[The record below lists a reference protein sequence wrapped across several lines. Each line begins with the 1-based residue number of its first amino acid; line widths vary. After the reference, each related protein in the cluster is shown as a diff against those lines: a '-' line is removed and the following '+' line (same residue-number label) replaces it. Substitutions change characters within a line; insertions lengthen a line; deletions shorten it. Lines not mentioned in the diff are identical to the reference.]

1 MREKI
6 KGCIIASKVLKYAR
20 RFLEEKGFM
29 EILPLV
35 LTKLSDPLLQ
45 VKYGKTRIGDREY
58 ILTTS
63 MIFQKQIL
71 MNYFEKIFIV
81 SPNIRVEKLS
91 SYHLIEFVQIDIEIR
106 NKIREEMLSFIE
118 DLVIYIIASVKK
130 EIPELVKV
138 PVPLKPFKRITVLKM
153 KEKFDNMLN
162 FSRKIEEPYFLVDF
176 PEKEREFYDKE
187 DPEKKGIL
195 LDYDLI
201 YPFGYGEG
209 LSGGERE
216 YEYDKVVDRIKR
228 KHIPLKIFDKYLE
241 EAKRGFYPSAG
252 FGLGVERLTRY
263 LGEFNDIKKTRFFI
277 Y

>member
-1 MREKI
+1 MLKL
-6 KGCIIASKVLKYAR
+6 LKY
-20 RFLEEKGFM
+20 
-29 EILPLV
+29 
-35 LTKLSDPLLQ
+35 
-45 VKYGKTRIGDREY
+45 
-58 ILTTS
+58 
-63 MIFQKQIL
+63 
-71 MNYFEKIFIV
+71 
-81 SPNIRVEKLS
+81 
-91 SYHLIEFVQIDIEIR
+91 
-106 NKIREEMLSFIE
+106 
-118 DLVIYIIASVKK
+118 
-130 EIPELVKV
+130 
-138 PVPLKPFKRITVLKM
+138 
-153 KEKFDNMLN
+153 LN